1 MTSLRT
7 ADFGLRTA
15 PFLPFVRS
23 PQSAVRSILLT
34 LMIFG
39 CAGAERTPGIRM
51 ISQSYTFHVSSE
63 PLPPRAREPI
73 VYKVIVRDRRTAE
86 PIENGEG
93 RIFATSRDGVNV
105 WDSFVLGPELG
116 TYYARMRYIT
126 AGDWAVAIQFR
137 RDSTHR
143 LERVDW
149 MQDVR
154 AESATT
160 P

>member
-1 MTSLRT
+1 MRRRGG
-7 ADFGLRTA
+7 AGGA
-15 PFLPFVRS
+15 PAALAFLL
-23 PQSAVRSILLT
+23 AAACGGT
-34 LMIFG
+34 G
-39 CAGAERTPGIRM
+39 KEPGIRM
-51 ISQSYTFHVSSE
+51 FSATYVMQVSSD
-63 PLPPRAREPI
+63 PMPARAREPV
-73 VYKVIVRDRRTAE
+73 VYKIIVRDRKTAE

-105 WDSFVLGPELG
+105 WDSFTLGPELG
-116 TYYARMRYIT
+116 TYYGKLRFIT

-154 AESATT
+154 AERADTL
-160 P
+160 